1 MQKYHAT
8 LEKFDAAKFA
18 NATGRIIVHNARLFL
33 ICNVAA
39 DNNGKGFDVTMTLEE
54 YTIPSVLQ
62 DDRTYR
68 SFIPYASAASEIMDR
83 FRLVPPG

>member
-1 MQKYHAT
+1 MPKYHAT

-18 NATGRIIVHNARLFL
+18 NGMGRIIVHNARLFL
-33 ICNVAA
+33 ICGFNI
-39 DNNGKGFDVTMTLEE
+39 DGNGNCYDVTLTLEE

-68 SFIPYASAASEIMDR
+68 SFIPYASAASEIMAG
-83 FRLVPPG
+83 FAKLAP